1 MKITLGA
8 DGSIELEVADGDGQ
22 AALDMIRSLTANGQG
37 TLPPAKHSPTV
48 PKAQASL
55 TALQRQTY
63 EVLAAF
69 PEGAHYTVVAEFLNA
84 KPSAANSR
92 LQNLRVLGLATWVRA
107 GVYAPVIQ
115 PEGVA

>member
-37 TLPPAKHSPTV
+37 TPPPAKHSPTT
-48 PKAQASL
+48 PKALASL
-55 TALQRQTY
+55 TYQQRQTY
-63 EVLAAF
+63 DILAAF
-69 PEGAHYTVVAEFLNA
+69 PEGAHYTVVAEFLNVN
-84 KPSAANSR
+84 PSAANSR
-92 LQNLRVLGLATWVRA
+92 LQNLRALGLATWLRS